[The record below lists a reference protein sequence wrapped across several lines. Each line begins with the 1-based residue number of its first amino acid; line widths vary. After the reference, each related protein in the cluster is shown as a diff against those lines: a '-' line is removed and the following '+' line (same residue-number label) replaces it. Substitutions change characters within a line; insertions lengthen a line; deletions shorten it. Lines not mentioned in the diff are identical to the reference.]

1 MRKSPC
7 CGSKIWN
14 LSARRRQCSS
24 CRFRWRV
31 RSKKRGRHGRRN
43 DERLIAHVLSQR
55 RSLTDL
61 AQRARLSRQAFSARF
76 RKALAR
82 NVMAA
87 AVPGARASEA
97 ILLVDGLWFRFKRRP
112 WVLYLTALRPVQED
126 RATFLDPVLLEG
138 VESKEAWIKVIG
150 MIPKARKASIRAIVG
165 DKFSGCRDIAR
176 SNGWILQLCHFHLLA
191 QFKGRVTLRSTTK
204 ARLLRQEVCKLISKA
219 LLTIDGEKLDSIRF
233 CLKAFLAEAN
243 TPKRYKSLVRGFLRT
258 IDDYHAYLVYPDLRL
273 PRTNGTSEA
282 MARRV
287 RDLLYDTRS
296 LSSPAALTKWATS
309 LIRLKPTI
317 MCRPAQ
323 QLPN

>member
-7 CGSKIWN
+7 CGSKIWI
-14 LSARRRQCSS
+14 LPARRRQCSS
-24 CRFRWRV
+24 CRSRWRI
-31 RSKKRGRHGRRN
+31 RSKKRGRHERRN
-43 DERLIAHVLSQR
+43 DARLIAHVLSRR

-61 AQRARLSRQAFSARF
+61 AQLARLSRQAISARF

-82 NVMAA
+82 NVLAA
-87 AVPGARASEA
+87 AEPGALGSES

-126 RATFLDPVLLEG
+126 RAMFLDPVLLEG
-138 VESKEAWIKVIG
+138 VESKEAWVKVIG
-150 MIPKARKASIRAIVG
+150 MIPEDRRASIRAIVG

-204 ARLLRQEVCKLISKA
+204 ARVLRQEVYKLISKA
-219 LLTIDGEKLDSIRF
+219 LLTIDRAKLNSIRF
-233 CLKAFLAEAN
+233 CLNVFLAEAN
-243 TPKRYKSLVRGFLRT
+243 TPKLYKSLVRGFLRT
-258 IDDYHAYLVYPDLRL
+258 SDDYHAYLIHPELRL

-287 RDLLYDTRS
+287 RDLLYRTRS
-296 LSSPAALTKWATS
+296 LSSPAALQNWATS
-309 LIRLKPTI
+309 LVRLKPTI
-317 MCRPAQ
+317 MCRPGSQ
-323 QLPN
+323 PPN